1 MMTGCSST
9 IPPPPKNPQPKPLNP
24 QRLNPKRLKEGEM
37 KCCRLIV
44 EPLNLPEP
52 PKDRAAPKAKWG
64 KVKVTPITSIKPKII
79 GLVLLPG
86 GRISFFL
93 QGTYNALVGKAS
105 RPLINPVLS
114 QTQGRAVITVKLS
127 PVQPH
132 VQPKQAD
139 QNNGDDQHS

>member
-52 PKDRAAPKAKWG
+52 PKERAAPKAKWG
-64 KVKVTPITSIKPKII
+64 KVKVMPITSIKPKIM
-79 GLVLLPG
+79 GLVLHG
-86 GRISFFL
+86 GRIQFFL
-93 QGTYNALVGKAS
+93 QATYSARLVRRQGCLS
-105 RPLINPVLS
+105 RSFSYRNPTNLECL
-114 QTQGRAVITVKLS
+114 R
-127 PVQPH
+127 
-132 VQPKQAD
+132 
-139 QNNGDDQHS
+139 